1 MRGTTS
7 QGEEGWGVETGP
19 SARVQWKSLED
30 SVEGGCVVKPRVTAL
45 SRSSCLLAQVLL

>member
-1 MRGTTS
+1 M
-7 QGEEGWGVETGP
+7 ETGL

-30 SVEGGCVVKPRVTAL
+30 SVEGGCVVKPMVTAL